1 MNANTKKYLTF
12 AAVLLAVAVSGWAG
26 ARYLQS
32 VRENV
37 VNAYEASPEGRA
49 LESSTPPAENTK

>member
-12 AAVLLAVAVSGWAG
+12 AAVLLAVAISGWVG

-32 VRENV
+32 VRSDV
-37 VNAYEASPEGRA
+37 VSAYQASPEA
-49 LESSTPPAENTK
+49 QAANTAPVQSAE